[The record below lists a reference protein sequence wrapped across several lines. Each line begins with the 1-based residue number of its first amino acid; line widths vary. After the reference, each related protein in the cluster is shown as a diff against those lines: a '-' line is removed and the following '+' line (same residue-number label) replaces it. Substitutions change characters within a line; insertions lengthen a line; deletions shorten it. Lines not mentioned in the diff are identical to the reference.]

1 MVEVV
6 EVVEDDL
13 EHLDYTGTM
22 VELDDVTEG
31 IQEPCDPLGVHP
43 ELFYSKIEHETCFK
57 RLFWSRI
64 NYLNNWDKILP
75 LQRNLIT
82 LQNIFPSKRLFVLLL
97 SVCDPFALLV

>member
-1 MVEVV
+1 MLDLDEVPD
-6 EVVEDDL
+6 VVL

-31 IQEPCDPLGVHP
+31 ILEPCDPLGVHP

>member
-57 RLFWSRI
+57 RLF
-64 NYLNNWDKILP
+64 
-75 LQRNLIT
+75 
-82 LQNIFPSKRLFVLLL
+82 
-97 SVCDPFALLV
+97 LV